1 MTSSLPVFFAAH
13 AGALPG
19 FTTYDG
25 VIIAGYVAFL
35 LSLGIVFRRLSQN
48 TSDYFRCGGAMPWW
62 ITGTSAWLSVF
73 SAWAFVGAASDVYR
87 AGLHVML
94 VFYASVPA
102 MIGVAVHTCVRF
114 RRLRAITWM
123 EAVRERFG
131 AVTEQFYT
139 WIRVPIE
146 LVKAGFTLMSIS
158 VFIAAVM
165 NLSTNH
171 VIVALGVTIT
181 IVAFAGGAFAVLA
194 SDFVQ
199 LLLVMTITTLAVLLT
214 LHQPEIGGLTGLIDK
229 VAAAHPAHLRLWIG
243 WQPMILVAYG
253 VAFACVKFVELN
265 SMEFSTMYLMPKNEA
280 HARRMVW
287 IPLIGGFVGPVLW
300 VIPPL
305 AATILYPDIAAVFPQ
320 LSKPTEGAFVA
331 VAMRVMPVG
340 LLGLLMCAMFGA
352 TLTNMDA
359 AVNKYVGVF
368 VRSFY
373 RPVLRPDASERR
385 LLAVSKLCTLVF
397 GAIIIVLAVVINTY
411 RTSDVFTLLNQFMVS
426 LALPLTIPVF
436 FGLFVKRTPPWSG
449 WGTALAGFAFSA
461 WANFVFARQI
471 HAADFVPRLPGF
483 VQGWLGGSGT
493 TLSAGERSDL
503 LLAVT
508 VLGTLLVGSL
518 VFFGSLFAYRR
529 STAEHRE
536 SVERFFAKLKTPLE
550 PTSEQSRLS
559 DEPVYRLLGLLCL
572 VYGGFVLLL
581 EFIPNGLVG
590 RLCFL
595 AVGLVIGGAGAALYA
610 MANKRR
616 AAAKADAVLTAA
628 NGNREIS
635 PRL

>member
-1 MTSSLPVFFAAH
+1 MAPLTLMAAVGRSGL
-13 AGALPG
+13 AG
-19 FTTYDG
+19 FTAYDA
-25 VIIAGYVAFL
+25 VIMAAYVVFL
-35 LSLGIVFRRLSQN
+35 LSLGILFRRLSRN

-73 SAWAFVGAASDVYR
+73 SAWAFVGAASDIYR

-102 MIGVAVHTCVRF
+102 MIAVLLHTCVRF
-114 RRLRAITWM
+114 RRLRVITWM

-165 NLSTNH
+165 NLGTNQ
-171 VIVALGVTIT
+171 VIVALGITIT
-181 IVAFAGGAFAVLA
+181 LVAYAGGAFAVLA

-199 LLLVMTITTLAVLLT
+199 LLLVMTITTLTVVLT
-214 LHQPEIGGLTGLIDK
+214 LRQPEIGGLGGLLTK
-229 VAAAHPAHLRLWIG
+229 VSAAHPAHLRLWEG
-243 WQPMILVAYG
+243 WQPAILLAYG
-253 VAFACVKFVELN
+253 LAFASVKFVELN
-265 SMEFSTMYLMPKNEA
+265 SMEFSTMYLMPKNET

-287 IPLIGGFVGPVLW
+287 IPLIGGIVGPVLW

-305 AATILYPDIAAVFPQ
+305 AATVLYPDLGSVFPQ
-320 LSKPTEGAFVA
+320 LAKPTEGAFVA
-331 VAMRVMPVG
+331 AAMRVMPVG

-373 RPVLRPDASERR
+373 RPILRPSASEHQ
-385 LLAVSKLCTLVF
+385 LLAASKVFTLIF
-397 GAIIIVLAVVINTY
+397 GAIIIVLAVTINTY

-426 LALPLTIPVF
+426 LALPLTVPVF

-449 WGTALAGFAFSA
+449 WGTALACFCYSA
-461 WANFVFARQI
+461 WANFLFARHI
-471 HAADFVPRLPGF
+471 DAPDFVGRLPRF
-483 VQGWLGGSGT
+483 AQHWLGGAGT
-493 TLSAGERSDL
+493 VLSAGERSDL

-508 VLGTLLVGSL
+508 VLGTLVVGAT
-518 VFFGSLFAYRR
+518 VFFGSCFAYAR
-529 STAEHRE
+529 SPAEHVE

-550 PTSEQSRLS
+550 PTNERMRLS

-572 VYGGFVLLL
+572 VYGGFILLL
-581 EFIPNGLVG
+581 ELIPNSIIG

-595 AVGLVIGGAGAALYA
+595 CAGMVMGGAGAVLYI

-616 AAAKADAVLTAA
+616 REAAAA
-628 NGNREIS
+628 N
-635 PRL
+635 